1 MSEQTVCNESNERL
15 LSFKNWKTL
24 EADTFVISVHFFFDA
39 LALYPMHSPSFFR
52 ESSYAKCLSNMSW
65 RPKEG
70 FYPISILDDI
80 HVQFLLHTHVHT
92 WKWIERYTIWKR
104 IGSPSLWKLRRED
117 SEIELVSEVLGSLH
131 IINSSDVRRKS
142 HMLSSIDIH
151 RYEMHAYEPALYVV
165 CTNNSFTS
173 IFSCKSSKQW
183 AHIFTNLQ
191 A

>member
-1 MSEQTVCNESNERL
+1 MRSVYRTWAGVQKKGSIRFPSWMTYMCN
-15 LSFKNWKTL
+15 
-24 EADTFVISVHFFFDA
+24 
-39 LALYPMHSPSFFR
+39 
-52 ESSYAKCLSNMSW
+52 
-65 RPKEG
+65 
-70 FYPISILDDI
+70 FYY
-80 HVQFLLHTHVHT
+80 THT
-92 WKWIERYTIWKR
+92 WKWIERYTIWER

-191 A
+191 AYSAQATNQVLILFCVNFCIYFESSFVSLHSSCLAR